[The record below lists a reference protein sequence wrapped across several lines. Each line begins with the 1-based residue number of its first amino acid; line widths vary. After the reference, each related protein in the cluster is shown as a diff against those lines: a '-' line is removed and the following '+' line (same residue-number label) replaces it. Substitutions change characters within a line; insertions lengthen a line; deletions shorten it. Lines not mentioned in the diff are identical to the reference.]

1 VFTALDLDT
10 LQFGD
15 PRVLWLLL
23 LPAVLLLA
31 WARQVI
37 VRRRDARRLRATR
50 QVPTHERFPFFGAS
64 LFWLFVTLA
73 TTLLI
78 VALAQPRVVASFI
91 RTGGADIV
99 ILLDG
104 SASMHVK
111 DVGSGDRWARA
122 VRFLR
127 VLGDSLSWDNDRI
140 ALSLF
145 AHIATPQVRLTR
157 DPNTYFFFLDHLAA
171 GSPFR
176 LEDDTTWDTNIALG
190 ITWGLRIIEKDQEI
204 RGPSQNAKLFVLISD
219 GQSWSGTVEESLK
232 AARTRGVPV
241 FVVGVGSDIG
251 GIIPDPKRTELDPE
265 PPIVSKLDRASLRAI
280 AVAGSGEYFELDR
293 GSDLDLAN
301 RLIDAARRRAIAS
314 QSEPVLRDVY
324 WQFLAAAAI
333 CAVAAAFFLR
343 DRTELWI
350 EAIAAALTLAIVAS
364 ILG

>member
-1 VFTALDLDT
+1 
-10 LQFGD
+10 
-15 PRVLWLLL
+15 
-23 LPAVLLLA
+23 
-31 WARQVI
+31 
-37 VRRRDARRLRATR
+37 
-50 QVPTHERFPFFGAS
+50 
-64 LFWLFVTLA
+64 
-73 TTLLI
+73 
-78 VALAQPRVVASFI
+78 
-91 RTGGADIV
+91 
-99 ILLDG
+99 
-104 SASMHVK
+104 M
-111 DVGSGDRWARA
+111 
-122 VRFLR
+122 
-127 VLGDSLSWDNDRI
+127 
-140 ALSLF
+140 
-145 AHIATPQVRLTR
+145 
-157 DPNTYFFFLDHLAA
+157 
-171 GSPFR
+171 
-176 LEDDTTWDTNIALG
+176 
-190 ITWGLRIIEKDQEI
+190 
-204 RGPSQNAKLFVLISD
+204 
-219 GQSWSGTVEESLK
+219 
-232 AARTRGVPV
+232 TRGVPV